1 MYTTLND
8 IGDKHGYVS
17 LIEHNH
23 IEDYIVNLYNNEL
36 IELNLI
42 DSNKLLWNGNYYK
55 DIKKNYDEMRKYY
68 LMAIELNNSSTMYNL
83 GLYYETIEN
92 YDEMRKYYLR
102 AIELNN
108 SRAMHNL
115 GLYYQ
120 TVENYDEMRKYYL
133 MAIEL
138 NNISAMNNLGLYY
151 QTVEKNY
158 NEMKKY
164 YLMAIK
170 LNDSNVI
177 KLCENYSYFYDDNIK
192 NTIMLKKFNRLEE
205 KITCPITLDEI
216 NICYEIKKCNHNF
229 SEEIFKVNVLYVDV

>member
-8 IGDKHGYVS
+8 IQVKYGYGS
-17 LIEHNH
+17 LIKYNH

-36 IELNLI
+36 IELHLI
-42 DSNKLLWNGNYYK
+42 DSCKLLWNGNYYK
-55 DIKKNYDEMRKYY
+55 DIEKNYDEMKKYY
-68 LMAIELNNSSTMYNL
+68 LMAIDLNDSTAMNNL
-83 GLYYETIEN
+83 GFYYKTVEKN
-92 YDEMRKYYLR
+92 YDEMK
-102 AIELNN
+102 
-108 SRAMHNL
+108 
-115 GLYYQ
+115 
-120 TVENYDEMRKYYL
+120 KYYL

-229 SEEIFKVNVLYVDV
+229 SEEIFKVSKCPLCRCII